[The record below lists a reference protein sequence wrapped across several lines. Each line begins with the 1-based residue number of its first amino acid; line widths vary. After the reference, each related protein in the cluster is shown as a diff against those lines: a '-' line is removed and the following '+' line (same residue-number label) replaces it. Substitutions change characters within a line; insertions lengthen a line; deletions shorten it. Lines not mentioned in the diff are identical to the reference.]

1 MPPNKQSTA
10 RGIIRE
16 CRLAEG
22 CEGMGGPRRSG
33 ALPSVAG
40 VRVGYVVRRLASPN
54 APHNVFGVFD
64 AVRRPFPESG
74 LVSFYGLLVLLRYL
88 DLCHALSLLRMRPHP
103 PMGPCWRLCRA
114 CRDAARTARRSSPSL
129 SSLSLSSSIMGV
141 AKDCLS
147 IVLLSFLS
155 STSLSTST
163 ASRAAQ
169 RGRSLDARWRSSP
182 QVGPLPACV

>member
-16 CRLAEG
+16 CQSAEG
-22 CEGMGGPRRSG
+22 CDGMGRPRRSG
-33 ALPSVAG
+33 AFPSVAG
-40 VRVGYVVRRLASPN
+40 VRVGYMVRRLASPN

-114 CRDAARTARRSSPSL
+114 CRDAARTARRSSPL
-129 SSLSLSSSIMGV
+129 PSSLSLSSSIMGA
-141 AKDCLS
+141 AKDCPS

-169 RGRSLDARWRSSP
+169 RGRSRDARWRSSP
-182 QVGPLPACV
+182 RAGLLLAYV

>member
-16 CRLAEG
+16 CRPAEG
-22 CEGMGGPRRSG
+22 CEGMGRPRRGG
-33 ALPSVAG
+33 AFPSVAG
-40 VRVGYVVRRLASPN
+40 VRIGYVVRRLASPN
-54 APHNVFGVFD
+54 ALHDVFRVFD

-88 DLCHALSLLRMRPHP
+88 DLGHAPSILRMRPHP

-114 CRDAARTARRSSPSL
+114 CRDAARTARRSSPL
-129 SSLSLSSSIMGV
+129 PSSLSLFSSIMGA
-141 AKDCLS
+141 AKDCPS

-155 STSLSTST
+155 STSLSISI

-169 RGRSLDARWRSSP
+169 RGRSRDARWRSSP
-182 QVGPLPACV
+182 RAGPLPTCV

>member
-16 CRLAEG
+16 CRPAEG

-33 ALPSVAG
+33 AFPSVAG
-40 VRVGYVVRRLASPN
+40 VRVGYVVRRLASPS

-88 DLCHALSLLRMRPHP
+88 DLCRALSLLRMRPHP
-103 PMGPCWRLCRA
+103 QMGPRWRLCCA
-114 CRDAARTARRSSPSL
+114 CRDVARTARRSSPL
-129 SSLSLSSSIMGV
+129 PSSLSLSSSIMGA
-141 AKDCLS
+141 AKDCPS
-147 IVLLSFLS
+147 IVPPISLS

-169 RGRSLDARWRSSP
+169 RGRSRDARWRSSP
-182 QVGPLPACV
+182 RAGPLPACA